1 MKLAA
6 AVFGGCLS
14 LALFASSSNAL
25 LGGVAGNVGTAAEP
39 CAGPFLEMHRRQTV
53 DGRVDRHVVLA
64 QNCHQLRYVPKQ
76 TLMMCHVPVMLFCGE
91 WSHRLVSYFEYF

>member
-25 LGGVAGNVGTAAEP
+25 LGGVAGNVGTVAEP